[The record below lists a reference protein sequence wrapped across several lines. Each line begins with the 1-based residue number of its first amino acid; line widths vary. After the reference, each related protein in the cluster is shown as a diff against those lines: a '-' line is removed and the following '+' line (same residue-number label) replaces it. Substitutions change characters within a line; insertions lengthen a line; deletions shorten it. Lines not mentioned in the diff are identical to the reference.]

1 MADESEKKSN
11 SAEKDQAARSRR
23 QSSRNDHLSQSE
35 VKGAPKKRD
44 IRKVRSK
51 TSIKTQE
58 P

>member
-1 MADESEKKSN
+1 MTHESEKKST
-11 SAEKDQAARSRR
+11 SADKDQVERARR

-35 VKGAPKKRD
+35 VKGVPKKRD